1 MKSASVSL
9 IALLATLAPVGAAIA
24 QNKQEHIAA
33 TPASSAS
40 DAVRKEPKKL
50 VKPFG
55 ACTITVAGITP
66 TCTQQTQDGC
76 NSTAKK
82 VGGVADWQQGK
93 TCK

>member
-1 MKSASVSL
+1 MKLASTLL
-9 IALLATLAPVGAAIA
+9 IALFATLAPVVTAIA
-24 QNKQEHIAA
+24 QTKNENIVAS
-33 TPASSAS
+33 PSSSAS
-40 DAVRKEPKKL
+40 DAVRKEPKKP

-66 TCTQQTQDGC
+66 TCTQQTLDGC